1 MMSNS
6 SIFRRLRLSA
16 AALFVT
22 CFAAA
27 PAAAAEL
34 VMFESRACEWCVR
47 WHEEIGPIYPKTA
60 EAQCAPLR
68 QVDIHEPRPADLAA
82 IGGLR
87 YTPTFV
93 VVEDGREIGRIVGYP
108 GEDFFWA
115 LLDGELEKLA
125 GGCPVS

>member
-1 MMSNS
+1 MSNS
-6 SIFRRLRLSA
+6 SIIRRLRLSA
-16 AALFVT
+16 AGLLVT
-22 CFAAA
+22 CVAAA

-34 VMFESRACEWCVR
+34 VMFESRGCEWCVR

-60 EAQCAPLR
+60 EARCAPLR

-82 IGGLR
+82 IGGIR

-93 VVEDGREIGRIVGYP
+93 ILDDGREIGRIVGYP

-115 LLDGELEKLA
+115 LLDAELGKLA
-125 GGCPVS
+125 GGCPLS